1 MKKKKQFD
9 APRERLMEKGV
20 EALSMAELI
29 AIILSTGG
37 KNKTVTELA
46 HTILESKEK
55 LGITSLCELDLEDLM
70 NFNGIGEAKAM
81 RLIAA
86 LELGKRQS
94 EISINIKKKI
104 GNPEAIFHLFHEK
117 LRYEKKE
124 NFYAVMLNTAKHVIA
139 KERIS
144 IGGLACA
151 YAHPREVFKSAI
163 KKAASSVIL
172 VHNHPSGCVTPSDE
186 DILITKRLVNAGRII
201 GIEVI
206 DHIIIGNEN
215 YLSMKKD
222 GYINPYDIM

>member
-9 APRERLMEKGV
+9 APRERLIEKGV

-37 KNKTVTELA
+37 KNKTVTELSHA
-46 HTILESKEK
+46 ILESKDR

-81 RLIAA
+81 RLMAA
-86 LELGKRQS
+86 FELGKRQS
-94 EISINIKKKI
+94 EIWVNIKRKI

-163 KKAASSVIL
+163 KKAASSVI
-172 VHNHPSGCVTPSDE
+172 TPSDE
-186 DILITKRLVNAGRII
+186 DVLITKRLINAGRII

-215 YLSMKKD
+215 YLSMKKE

>member
-9 APRERLMEKGV
+9 APRERLIEKGV

-37 KNKTVTELA
+37 KNKTVTELSHA
-46 HTILESKEK
+46 ILESKDR

-104 GNPEAIFHLFHEK
+104 GNPEAIFHLFAPTRSPPAAEPATG
-117 LRYEKKE
+117 R
-124 NFYAVMLNTAKHVIA
+124 ARRRPWPAPA
-139 KERIS
+139 RRRACPRS
-144 IGGLACA
+144 GG
-151 YAHPREVFKSAI
+151 R
-163 KKAASSVIL
+163 
-172 VHNHPSGCVTPSDE
+172 
-186 DILITKRLVNAGRII
+186 
-201 GIEVI
+201 
-206 DHIIIGNEN
+206 
-215 YLSMKKD
+215 
-222 GYINPYDIM
+222 